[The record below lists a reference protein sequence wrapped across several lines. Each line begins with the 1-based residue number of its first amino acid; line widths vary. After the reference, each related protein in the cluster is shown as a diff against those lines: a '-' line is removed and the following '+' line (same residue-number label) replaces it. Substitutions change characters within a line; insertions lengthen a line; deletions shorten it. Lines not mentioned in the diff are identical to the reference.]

1 MRTIA
6 SAALAVV
13 IAACAP
19 TPTTPGSGVHLSAAQ
34 DDVVAAGQEREAAQH
49 RASFDPAARTRQER
63 CTHHG
68 GGGADSDFY
77 ECWDS
82 VVNPTESQLREAR
95 QHERVAEERRAASQ
109 ALKFAEARACSGLS
123 AADRDTSPFA
133 HRDDI
138 LTVSPLPRG
147 AIVVF
152 KRVPTLTEEHLQK
165 IIDCHIARNDALGH
179 NVPEMGYCPLVPR
192 DVSAKVTSLESG
204 FAVTIESTDKE
215 AAREVR
221 ARAEALKP

>member
-13 IAACAP
+13 ICGCAP
-19 TPTTPGSGVHLSAAQ
+19 TPTTPGAGVHVSAAQ
-34 DDVVAAGQEREAAQH
+34 EDVIAARQEREAAEH
-49 RASFDPAARTRQER
+49 RASFDPAARTRKES

-77 ECWDS
+77 ECWES

-95 QHERVAEERRAASQ
+95 EHERMAGQRRAASQ
-109 ALKFAEARACSGLS
+109 VLRSAEARACTGLS
-123 AADRDTSPFA
+123 ASDRDTSPFA

-138 LTVSPLPRG
+138 LNVSLLPRG

-152 KRVPTLTEEHLQK
+152 KHVPTLTEEHLQK
-165 IIDCHIARNDALGH
+165 IIDCHVARNDALGH
-179 NVPEMGYCPLVPR
+179 DVPEMSYCPLVPR

-204 FAVTIESTDKE
+204 LAVTIESTDKD

-221 ARAEALKP
+221 SRALALKP